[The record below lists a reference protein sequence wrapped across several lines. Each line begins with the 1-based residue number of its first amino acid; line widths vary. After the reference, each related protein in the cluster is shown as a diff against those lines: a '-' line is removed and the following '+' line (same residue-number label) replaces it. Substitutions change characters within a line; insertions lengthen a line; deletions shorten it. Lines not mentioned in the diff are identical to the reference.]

1 MRRRKS
7 VGFTLIELL
16 VVIAI
21 IAVLIA
27 LLLPAVQQAREAARR
42 TQCKNFLK
50 QIGLAIHNYND
61 VFQMFP
67 TVLPQ
72 RDSFSIPNSW
82 MSMCLPYMDYS
93 GVYNAMN
100 FDAATPGPGGWTLC
114 PPGAPASAGILANL
128 TAVSSLIET
137 FVCPSDPTAIPQNNF
152 LGVPGSR
159 PQTVTN
165 YCGTMSPGPAFT
177 PFRNE
182 NKWGAFKMW
191 EEPELMPASQ
201 VTARYKSDP
210 TNVAAIIDGTAF
222 TTFALEVRAKVP
234 GPDQGQATTV
244 FGPEWGTPAY
254 PAWYLNCSPRWIVY
268 QDCAYFDTN
277 AMWFYAPIVDARFGL
292 NLPIPPQSKPAVG
305 YVVPGGWPNRGS
317 AGSYHPG
324 GAHALFCDGSV
335 KFINQNIE
343 MTDYDSVSAGVV
355 QSTGTIFRAIQTINR
370 GEVIANNVF

>member
-1 MRRRKS
+1 MRRQKS

-27 LLLPAVQQAREAARR
+27 LLLPAVQMAREAARR
-42 TQCKNFLK
+42 TQCRNFLK
-50 QIGLAIHNYND
+50 QIGLAIHNYHD

-72 RDSFSIPNSW
+72 RDSFSIPSSW
-82 MSMCLPYMDYS
+82 MAMSLPYMDHA
-93 GVYNAMN
+93 GIYNSIN
-100 FDAATPGPGGWTLC
+100 FNCAGDNLC
-114 PPGAPASAGILANL
+114 PPNAPGGVASYGIYANL
-128 TAVSSLIET
+128 TAMQSSLEA
-137 FVCPSDPTAIPQNNF
+137 FMCPSDPTNIPQNNF
-152 LGVPGSR
+152 LGVPGSK

-177 PFRNE
+177 PQRNE

-191 EEPELMPASQ
+191 EEPELGGLGRYF
-201 VTARYKSDP
+201 VTQ
-210 TNVAAIIDGTAF
+210 TNVAAITDGTAF

-234 GPDQGQATTV
+234 GLDQGQSPNV
-244 FGPEWGTPAY
+244 FGAEWGTPAY
-254 PAWYLNCSPRWIVY
+254 PLWYLNCSPRWIVY
-268 QDCAYFDTN
+268 QDCAYYDVN
-277 AMWFYAPIVDARFGL
+277 SPWFYAPIVDARFAL
-292 NLPIPPQSKPAVG
+292 NLPIPPQSKPSAG

-335 KFINQNIE
+335 KFINQNIDNE
-343 MTDYDSVSAGVV
+343 TQADAGFTVG
-355 QSTGTIFRAIQTINR
+355 STKSIFRAIQTINR
-370 GEVIANNVF
+370 GEVIDNNVF